1 MQAPL
6 HHAAPPVLPI
16 TEATLLWSMRAW
28 AAGSRHSIE
37 SERRIARV
45 LARLGARE
53 ASEYLFGFMFALLH
67 GAVRPIGVNCP
78 CQSQVSADEH
88 ALLGVFALAQ
98 EGQSFEA
105 MLALRGF
112 VTPAA
117 AGAAYRSAERVAAEL
132 QRSGWALASPPSG
145 PARRYG
151 LVVPG
156 WSGAPASTLIH

>member
-6 HHAAPPVLPI
+6 HHDDSVLPV

-53 ASEYLFGFMFALLH
+53 ASDYLFGFMFALLH
-67 GAVRPIGVNCP
+67 GAVRPMQVNCP
-78 CQSQVSADEH
+78 CQARVSADEH
-88 ALLGVFALAQ
+88 ALLTVFALAQ

-112 VTPAA
+112 VTPTAA
-117 AGAAYRSAERVAAEL
+117 RAAYQSAERVTAEL
-132 QRSGWALASPPSG
+132 QRSGWALTSPPSG
-145 PARRYG
+145 PSRRYG
-151 LVVPG
+151 LVAQR
-156 WSGAPASTLIH
+156 WAGAPASTLVH